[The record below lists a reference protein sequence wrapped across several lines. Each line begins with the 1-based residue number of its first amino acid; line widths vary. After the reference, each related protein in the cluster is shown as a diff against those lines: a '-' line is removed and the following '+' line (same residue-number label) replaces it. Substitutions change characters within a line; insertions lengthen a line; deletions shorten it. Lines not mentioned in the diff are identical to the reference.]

1 MEIIKADAAFR
12 ITEEFRQDALNKVIN
27 EYSEVFNQE
36 ISEAALRGSDIC
48 LVSWK
53 DLGINTHPSDEDFYN
68 LAAFMEILM
77 QNDYEVEY
85 YFHNPRH
92 HDISGVIVAWGPE
105 AIMRI
110 NQFFRE
116 TEGCFYRGE
125 EIGVH

>member
-1 MEIIKADAAFR
+1 MEILKADAAFR
-12 ITEEFRQDALNKVIN
+12 ITEEFRQDALNKIIN

-36 ISEAALRGSDIC
+36 ISKAALRGSDVC

-53 DLGINTHPSDEDFYN
+53 DLGINGHPSDEDFYN
-68 LAAFMEILM
+68 LAAFMEVLM

>member
-36 ISEAALRGSDIC
+36 ISKAALRGSDIC

-68 LAAFMEILM
+68 LAAFMEVLM